1 MLITEIY
8 AIIFAAQIINMNCNK
23 LFFAILM
30 ATVITTSCKKIADE
44 DTSSIT
50 EDISSFKEVATID
63 LGGETSAEISAYD
76 PLTKKLFVVSNEGG
90 AKVEVVDL
98 SNYPNVSKSNTLNFP
113 ANAGINSVAVS
124 NGLLAIALDG
134 ADKQGNGAVV
144 VLKTSTLEEVKKIT
158 VGAMPDMVTFSP
170 DGNYILSAN
179 EGEPNDDYTVDPKGT
194 VSIINVKDNYSVK
207 TLDFSGFE
215 SQKASLLAG
224 GFRIY
229 GPKATFAQDIEP
241 EYIAVSADSKK
252 AYVTL
257 QENNGVA
264 EIDVV
269 SGTITKINP
278 LGTRDI
284 NLAEN
289 PFDVSDKDGKIA
301 LANWPLKAFYLPDA
315 ISYFTTGGSAYIA
328 LANEGDTRAWKGYD
342 EEARVKSL
350 KLDPTKFPA
359 AATLQLDANLG
370 RLTVTK
376 AYGDADGDGDY
387 DELYATGG
395 RSLSILNAS
404 TGALVANIGKDLEQH
419 VIDAGKYDD
428 ERSDNKGVEVEGVT
442 VAEVNGR
449 TLAFIGLERVD
460 MIAVYDVTTPA
471 APKFVQLFATGDAPE
486 GVLFVKPKD
495 SPNGRS
501 LVVVSSEGDGT
512 VKFFQPNK
520 L

>member
-1 MLITEIY
+1 
-8 AIIFAAQIINMNCNK
+8 MNRKK
-23 LFFAILM
+23 LFVALLM
-30 ATVITTSCKKIADE
+30 AAVAISACKKTSEPIDE
-44 DTSSIT
+44 SEPIVA
-50 EDISSFKEVATID
+50 EDIASFKETASID

-76 PLTKKLFVVSNEGG
+76 PSTKKLFVVSNEGG
-90 AKVEVVDL
+90 AKVEVLDL
-98 SNYPNVSKSNTLNFP
+98 TNYPTVTKAKTLSYP
-113 ANAGINSVAVS
+113 SNAGINSVAVN

-134 ADKQGNGAVV
+134 ADKQGNGDVV
-144 VLKTSTLEEVKKIT
+144 VLKTSDLSEVKKIT

-179 EGEPNDDYTVDPKGT
+179 EGEPNDDYTIDPIGT
-194 VSIINVKDNYSVK
+194 VSIINVKSNYSVK
-207 TLDFSGFE
+207 TLDFAGFE
-215 SQKASLLAG
+215 SQKAALVAG

-229 GPKATFAQDIEP
+229 GPKASFAQDIEP
-241 EYIAVSADSKK
+241 EYITVSSDSKK

-264 EIDVV
+264 EVDIV

-284 NLAEN
+284 SLAEN
-289 PFDVSDKDGKIA
+289 AFDVSDKDNKIA
-301 LANWPLKAFYLPDA
+301 LGTWPIKAFYLPDA
-315 ISYFTTGGSAYIA
+315 ISYFTTGGTSYLA

-350 KLDPTKFPA
+350 KLDPAKFPTA
-359 AATLQLDANLG
+359 ASLQLDANLG
-370 RLTVTK
+370 RLTVSK
-376 AYGDADGDGDY
+376 AFGDTDGDGDY
-387 DELYATGG
+387 DELFATGG

-404 TGALVANIGKDLEQH
+404 TGALVANIGKDLEQR

-460 MIAVYDVTTPA
+460 MIAVYDVTNPA
-471 APKFVQLFATGDAPE
+471 SAKFVQLFATGDAPE

-501 LVVVSSEGDGT
+501 LLVVASEGDGT
-512 VKFFQPNK
+512 VKFFQPNRI
-520 L
+520 

>member
-1 MLITEIY
+1 
-8 AIIFAAQIINMNCNK
+8 MNRKK
-23 LFFAILM
+23 LFVALLM
-30 ATVITTSCKKIADE
+30 AAVAISACKKTSEPIDE
-44 DTSSIT
+44 SEPIVA
-50 EDISSFKEVATID
+50 EDIASFKETASID

-76 PLTKKLFVVSNEGG
+76 PSTKKLFVVSNEGG
-90 AKVEVVDL
+90 AKVEVLDL
-98 SNYPNVSKSNTLNFP
+98 TNYPTVTKAKTLSYP
-113 ANAGINSVAVS
+113 SNAGINSVAVN

-134 ADKQGNGAVV
+134 ADKQGNGDVV
-144 VLKTSTLEEVKKIT
+144 VLKTSDLSEVKKIT

-179 EGEPNDDYTVDPKGT
+179 EGEPNDDYTIDPIGT
-194 VSIINVKDNYSVK
+194 VSIINVKSNYSVK
-207 TLDFSGFE
+207 TLDFAGFE
-215 SQKASLLAG
+215 SQKAALVAG

-229 GPKATFAQDIEP
+229 GPKASFAQDIEP
-241 EYIAVSADSKK
+241 EYITVSSDSKK

-264 EIDVV
+264 EVDIV

-284 NLAEN
+284 SLAEN
-289 PFDVSDKDGKIA
+289 AFDVSDKDNKIA
-301 LANWPLKAFYLPDA
+301 LGTWPIKAFYLPDA
-315 ISYFTTGGSAYIA
+315 ISYFTTGGTSYLA

-350 KLDPTKFPA
+350 KLDPAKFPTA
-359 AATLQLDANLG
+359 ASLQLDANLG
-370 RLTVTK
+370 RLTVSK
-376 AYGDADGDGDY
+376 AFGDTDGDGDY

-404 TGALVANIGKDLEQH
+404 TGALVANIGKDLEQR

-460 MIAVYDVTTPA
+460 MIAVYDVTNPA
-471 APKFVQLFATGDAPE
+471 SAKFVQLFATGDAPE

-501 LVVVSSEGDGT
+501 LLVVASEGDGT
-512 VKFFQPNK
+512 VKFFQPNRI
-520 L
+520 

>member
-1 MLITEIY
+1 
-8 AIIFAAQIINMNCNK
+8 MNCKK
-23 LFFAILM
+23 LFVALMM
-30 ATVITTSCKKIADE
+30 ATMALSACKKTSTPIDE
-44 DTSSIT
+44 TEEIVA
-50 EDISSFKEVATID
+50 EDIASFKETASID
-63 LGGETSAEISAYD
+63 LGGETSSEISAYD
-76 PLTKKLFVVSNEGG
+76 PATKKLFVVSNEGG

-98 SNYPNVSKSNTLNFP
+98 SNYPTVTKLRTLTFAN
-113 ANAGINSVAVS
+113 NAGINSVVVN

-134 ADKQGNGAVV
+134 ADKQGNGDVV
-144 VLKTSTLEEVKKIT
+144 VLKTSDLSEVKKIT

-179 EGEPNDDYTVDPKGT
+179 EGEPNDAYTVDPIGT
-194 VSIINVKDNYSVK
+194 ISIINIKDNYTVK
-207 TLDFSGFE
+207 TLDFSAFE
-215 SQKASLLAG
+215 SQKAALVAG

-229 GPKATFAQDIEP
+229 GPKASFAQDIEP
-241 EYIAVSADSKK
+241 EYIAVSSDSKK

-264 EIDVV
+264 EVDIVA
-269 SGTITKINP
+269 GTITKINP

-284 NLAEN
+284 SLAEN
-289 PFDVSDKDGKIA
+289 AWDVSDDEKSGKKIQ
-301 LANWPLKAFYLPDA
+301 LETWPIKAFYLPDA
-315 ISYFTTGGSAYIA
+315 ISYFTTGGTSYLA

-350 KLDPTKFPA
+350 KLDPTKFPT

-376 AYGDADGDGDY
+376 AFGDTDGDGDY

-395 RSLSILNAS
+395 RSLSILNAG

-428 ERSDNKGVEVEGVT
+428 TRSDNKGVEVEGVT
-442 VAEVNGR
+442 VAQVNGK

-460 MIAVYDVTTPA
+460 MIAVYDVTVPA
-471 APKFVQLFATGDAPE
+471 SPTFVQLFAAGDAPE

-501 LVVVSSEGDGT
+501 MLVVASEGDGT

-520 L
+520 I

>member
-1 MLITEIY
+1 
-8 AIIFAAQIINMNCNK
+8 MNRKK
-23 LFFAILM
+23 LFFALLT
-30 ATVITTSCKKIADE
+30 ATLAFSACKKTSEPVDE
-44 DTSSIT
+44 TEPIVA
-50 EDISSFKEVATID
+50 EDIASFKEIASID

-76 PLTKKLFVVSNEGG
+76 PSTKKLFVVSNEGG
-90 AKVEVVDL
+90 AKVEVIDL
-98 SNYPNVSKSNTLNFP
+98 TNYPTVTKLRTLTYP
-113 ANAGINSVAVS
+113 ANAGINSVAVNS
-124 NGLLAIALDG
+124 GLLAVALDG
-134 ADKQGNGAVV
+134 ADKQGNGDVV
-144 VLKTSTLEEVKKIT
+144 VLKTSDLSEVKKIA

-179 EGEPNDDYTVDPKGT
+179 EGEPNDAYTVDPLG
-194 VSIINVKDNYSVK
+194 SISVINVKNNYSVK
-207 TLDFSGFE
+207 TVDFSGFE
-215 SQKASLLAG
+215 SQKAALLAG

-229 GPKATFAQDIEP
+229 GPNASFAQDIEP

-252 AYVTL
+252 AFVTL

-264 EIDVV
+264 EVDIV

-284 NLAEN
+284 SLSEN
-289 PFDVSDKDGKIA
+289 AFDVSDKDNKTVLGT
-301 LANWPLKAFYLPDA
+301 WPIKAFYLPDA
-315 ISYFTTGGSAYIA
+315 ISYFTTGGTSYLA

-350 KLDPTKFPA
+350 RLDAAKFPT

-376 AYGDADGDGDY
+376 AFGDTDGDGDY

-442 VAEVNGR
+442 VAQVNGK
-449 TLAFIGLERVD
+449 TLAFIGMERVD
-460 MIAVYDVTTPA
+460 MIAVYDVSIPA
-471 APKFVQLFATGDAPE
+471 SPKFVQLFSTGDAPE

-501 LVVVSSEGDGT
+501 LVIVASEGDGT

-520 L
+520 I

>member
-1 MLITEIY
+1 
-8 AIIFAAQIINMNCNK
+8 MNCKN
-23 LFFAILM
+23 LFLALLM
-30 ATVITTSCKKIADE
+30 SSLTITSCKK
-44 DTSSIT
+44 SSDPVNEQPDPIVA
-50 EDISSFKEVATID
+50 EDIASFKEVASID

-76 PLTKKLFVVSNEGG
+76 PATKKLFVVSNDGG
-90 AKVEVVDL
+90 AKVEVLDL
-98 SNYPNVSKSNTLNFP
+98 SNYPTIAKSKTLNF
-113 ANAGINSVAVS
+113 ASNAGINSVAVN

-134 ADKQGNGAVV
+134 ADKQGNGDVV
-144 VLKTSTLEEVKKIT
+144 VLKTTTLEEVKKIT

-179 EGEPNDDYTVDPKGT
+179 EGEPNDAYTVDPKGT
-194 VSIINVKDNYSVK
+194 ISIINIKDNYSVK
-207 TLDFSGFE
+207 TLDFSAFE
-215 SQKASLLAG
+215 SQKAALVAG
-224 GFRIY
+224 GFRVY
-229 GPKATFAQDIEP
+229 GPNATFAQDIEP
-241 EYIAVSADSKK
+241 EYIAISADSKK

-264 EIDVV
+264 EVDVV
-269 SGTITKINP
+269 SGTITKVYP

-284 NLAEN
+284 SLAEN
-289 PFDVSDKDGKIA
+289 AFDVSDKDSKIA
-301 LANWPLKAFYLPDA
+301 LGTWPIKAYYLPDA
-315 ISYFTTGGSAYIA
+315 ISYFSTNGASYLA

-350 KLDPTKFPA
+350 KLDPIKFPNWA
-359 AATLQLDANLG
+359 ILQNDANLG

-376 AYGDADGDGDY
+376 AFGDTDGDGDY
-387 DELYATGG
+387 DELYSTGG

-442 VAEVNGR
+442 VGEVNGR
-449 TLAFIGLERVD
+449 TLAFIGMERVD
-460 MIAVYDVTTPA
+460 MVAIYDVTTA
-471 APKFVQLFATGDAPE
+471 ASPKFVQLFSTGDAPE
-486 GVLFVKPKD
+486 GVLFVSPKN

-501 LVVVSSEGDGT
+501 LLIVASEADGA

-520 L
+520 I

>member
-1 MLITEIY
+1 
-8 AIIFAAQIINMNCNK
+8 MNCKK
-23 LFFAILM
+23 LFVALLM
-30 ATVITTSCKKIADE
+30 ATMAITACKK
-44 DTSSIT
+44 TSEPIDIEEPIVA
-50 EDISSFKEVATID
+50 EDIASFKETASLD

-76 PLTKKLFVVSNEGG
+76 PSTKKLFVVSNEGG

-98 SNYPNVSKSNTLNFP
+98 SNYPTVTKLKTLNFNS
-113 ANAGINSVAVS
+113 NAGINSVAIN

-134 ADKQGNGAVV
+134 ADKQGNGDVV
-144 VLKTSTLEEVKKIT
+144 VLKTTDLSEVKKIT

-179 EGEPNDDYTVDPKGT
+179 EGEPGDDYKVDPKGT
-194 VSIINVKDNYSVK
+194 ISIINIKDNYSVK
-207 TLDFSGFE
+207 TLDFAAFE
-215 SQKASLLAG
+215 SQKASLVAG

-229 GPKATFAQDIEP
+229 GPNASFAQDIEP
-241 EYIAVSADSKK
+241 EYIAVSTDSKK

-264 EIDVV
+264 EVDIL

-284 NLAEN
+284 SLAEN
-289 PFDVSDKDGKIA
+289 AFDVSDKDSKIA
-301 LANWPLKAFYLPDA
+301 LGTWPIKAFYLPDA
-315 ISYFTTGGSAYIA
+315 ISYFTTGGTSYLA

-350 KLDPTKFPA
+350 KLDPTKFPT

-376 AYGDADGDGDY
+376 AFGDTDGDGDY

-428 ERSDNKGVEVEGVT
+428 DRSDNKGVEVEGVT
-442 VAEVNGR
+442 VAVVNGK

-460 MIAVYDVTTPA
+460 LIAIYDVTTPSS
-471 APKFVQLFATGDAPE
+471 PVFVKLLATGDAPE

-501 LVVVSSEGDGT
+501 MLVVASEGDGM
-512 VKFFQPNK
+512 VKFYQPNK
-520 L
+520 I

>member
-1 MLITEIY
+1 
-8 AIIFAAQIINMNCNK
+8 MNCKN
-23 LFFAILM
+23 LFLALLM
-30 ATVITTSCKKIADE
+30 ASLTITSCKKSSDPVDE
-44 DTSSIT
+44 QPDPIVA
-50 EDISSFKEVATID
+50 EDIASFKEVASVD
-63 LGGETSAEISAYD
+63 MGGETSAEISAYD
-76 PLTKKLFVVSNEGG
+76 PATKKLFVVSNDGG
-90 AKVEVVDL
+90 AKVEVLDL
-98 SNYPNVSKSNTLNFP
+98 SNYPTIAKSKTLSY
-113 ANAGINSVAVS
+113 ASNAGINSVAVN

-134 ADKQGNGAVV
+134 ADKQGNGDVV
-144 VLKTSTLEEVKKIT
+144 VLKTTTLEEVKKIT

-179 EGEPNDDYTVDPKGT
+179 EGEPNDAYTVDPKGT
-194 VSIINVKDNYSVK
+194 ISIINIKDNYSVK
-207 TLDFSGFE
+207 TLDFSAFE
-215 SQKASLLAG
+215 SQKAALVAG
-224 GFRIY
+224 GFRVY
-229 GPKATFAQDIEP
+229 GPNATFAQDIEP

-264 EIDVV
+264 EVDVV
-269 SGTITKINP
+269 SGTITKVYP

-284 NLAEN
+284 SLAEN
-289 PFDVSDKDGKIA
+289 AFDVSDKDSKIA
-301 LANWPLKAFYLPDA
+301 LATWPIKAYYLPDA
-315 ISYFTTGGSAYIA
+315 ISFFTTNGASYLA

-350 KLDPTKFPA
+350 TLDPTKFPNW
-359 AATLQLDANLG
+359 ATLQNDANLG

-376 AYGDADGDGDY
+376 AFGDTDGDGDY
-387 DELYATGG
+387 DELYSTGG

-442 VAEVNGR
+442 VAEVNGK
-449 TLAFIGLERVD
+449 TLAFIGMERVD
-460 MIAVYDVTTPA
+460 MVAVYDVTTPA
-471 APKFVQLFATGDAPE
+471 SPKFVQLFSTGDAPE
-486 GVLFVKPKD
+486 GVLFVSPKN

-501 LVVVSSEGDGT
+501 LLIVASEGDGA

-520 L
+520 I

>member
-1 MLITEIY
+1 
-8 AIIFAAQIINMNCNK
+8 MNRKK
-23 LFFAILM
+23 LFVALLMGAMAIS
-30 ATVITTSCKKIADE
+30 ACKKTTEPIGESEPIVA
-44 DTSSIT
+44 
-50 EDISSFKEVATID
+50 EDIASFKEIASID

-76 PLTKKLFVVSNEGG
+76 PSTKKLFVVSNEGG
-90 AKVEVVDL
+90 AKVEVLDL
-98 SNYPNVSKSNTLNFP
+98 TNYPTITKAKTLSYSG
-113 ANAGINSVAVS
+113 NAGINSVAVN

-134 ADKQGNGAVV
+134 ADKQGNGDVV
-144 VLKTSTLEEVKKIT
+144 VLKTSDLSEVKKIT

-179 EGEPNDDYTVDPKGT
+179 EGEPNDDYTIDPIGT
-194 VSIINVKDNYSVK
+194 VSIINVKSNYSVK

-215 SQKASLLAG
+215 SQKAALVAG

-229 GPKATFAQDIEP
+229 GPKASFAQDIEP
-241 EYIAVSADSKK
+241 EYIAVSNDSKK
-252 AYVTL
+252 AYVIM

-264 EIDVV
+264 EVDIV

-284 NLAEN
+284 SLAEN
-289 PFDVSDKDGKIA
+289 AFDVSDKDNKMA
-301 LANWPLKAFYLPDA
+301 LTTWPIKAFYLPDA
-315 ISYFTTGGSAYIA
+315 ISYFTTGGTSYLA

-350 KLDPTKFPA
+350 KLDPAKFPTA
-359 AATLQLDANLG
+359 ASLQLDANLG
-370 RLTVTK
+370 RLTVSK
-376 AYGDADGDGDY
+376 AFGDTDGDGDY
-387 DELYATGG
+387 DELFATGG

-404 TGALVANIGKDLEQH
+404 TGALVANIGKDLEQR

-460 MIAVYDVTTPA
+460 MIAVYDVTNPSSA
-471 APKFVQLFATGDAPE
+471 KFVQLFATGDAPE

-501 LVVVSSEGDGT
+501 LLVVASEGDGT
-512 VKFFQPNK
+512 VKFFQPNRI
-520 L
+520 

>member
-1 MLITEIY
+1 
-8 AIIFAAQIINMNCNK
+8 
-23 LFFAILM
+23 M
-30 ATVITTSCKKIADE
+30 ALSACKKTLTPIDE
-44 DTSSIT
+44 AEEIVA
-50 EDISSFKEVATID
+50 EDIASFKETASID

-76 PLTKKLFVVSNEGG
+76 PATKKLFVVSNEGG
-90 AKVEVVDL
+90 AKVEVLDL
-98 SNYPNVSKSNTLNFP
+98 SNYPTVTKLRTLTFAN
-113 ANAGINSVAVS
+113 NAGINSVAVN

-134 ADKQGNGAVV
+134 ADKQGNGDVV
-144 VLKTSTLEEVKKIT
+144 VLKTSDLSEVKKIT

-179 EGEPNDDYTVDPKGT
+179 EGEPNDAYTVDPMGT
-194 VSIINVKDNYSVK
+194 ISIINIKDNYTVK
-207 TLDFSGFE
+207 TLDFSAFE
-215 SQKASLLAG
+215 SQKAALVAG

-229 GPKATFAQDIEP
+229 GPKASFAQDIEP
-241 EYIAVSADSKK
+241 EYIAVSSDSKK

-264 EIDVV
+264 EVDIVA
-269 SGTITKINP
+269 GTITKINP

-284 NLAEN
+284 SLAEN
-289 PFDVSDKDGKIA
+289 AWDVSDDEKSGKKI
-301 LANWPLKAFYLPDA
+301 LLETWPIKAFYLPDA
-315 ISYFTTGGSAYIA
+315 ISYFTTGGTSYLA

-350 KLDPTKFPA
+350 KLDPAKFPT

-376 AYGDADGDGDY
+376 AYGDIDGDGDY

-428 ERSDNKGVEVEGVT
+428 TRSDNKGVEVEGVT
-442 VAEVNGR
+442 VAQVNGK

-460 MIAVYDVTTPA
+460 MIAVYDVTMPA
-471 APKFVQLFATGDAPE
+471 SPKFVQLFAAGDAPE

-501 LVVVSSEGDGT
+501 MLVVASEGDGT

-520 L
+520 I

>member
-1 MLITEIY
+1 MNCKNLFL
-8 AIIFAAQIINMNCNK
+8 AIIMAS
-23 LFFAILM
+23 LAI
-30 ATVITTSCKKIADE
+30 TSCKK
-44 DTSSIT
+44 SSEPGEVET
-50 EDISSFKEVATID
+50 PVVAEDIASFKETATID

-76 PLTKKLFVVSNEGG
+76 PSSKKLFVVSNDGG
-90 AKVEVVDL
+90 AKVEALDL
-98 SNYPNVSKSNTLNFP
+98 SNYPTIVKLKTLSF
-113 ANAGINSVAVS
+113 ASNAGINSVAVS

-134 ADKQGNGAVV
+134 ADKQGNGDIV

-179 EGEPNDDYTVDPKGT
+179 EGEPNDAYTVDPKGT
-194 VSIINVKDNYSVK
+194 VSIINIKDNYSVK
-207 TLDFSGFE
+207 TLDFAAFE
-215 SQKASLLAG
+215 SQKASLVAG

-229 GPKATFAQDIEP
+229 GPNATFAQDIEP

-257 QENNGVA
+257 QENNGIA
-264 EIDVV
+264 ELDIV
-269 SGTITKINP
+269 SGTIVKINP

-284 NLAEN
+284 SLAEN
-289 PFDVSDKDGKIA
+289 AFDVSDKDSKIA
-301 LANWPLKAFYLPDA
+301 LSTWPIKAYYLPDA
-315 ISYFTTGGSAYIA
+315 ISFFSTEGTSYIA

-350 KLDPTKFPA
+350 KLDPIKFPT

-376 AYGDADGDGDY
+376 AFGDTDGDGDY
-387 DELYATGG
+387 DELYSTGG

-404 TGALVANIGKDLEQH
+404 TGALVANIGKDLEQR

-442 VAEVNGR
+442 IGKVNGR
-449 TLAFIGLERVD
+449 SLAFIGLERAD
-460 MIAVYDVTTPA
+460 LIAVYDVTTPA
-471 APKFVQLFATGDAPE
+471 SPKFVQLFPTGDAPE
-486 GVLFVKPKD
+486 GVLFVSSEN

-501 LVVVSSEGDGT
+501 LIIVSSEGDGT

-520 L
+520 I

>member
-1 MLITEIY
+1 
-8 AIIFAAQIINMNCNK
+8 MNCKK
-23 LFFAILM
+23 LFVALLM
-30 ATVITTSCKKIADE
+30 AMMASTACKKISEPVEATE
-44 DTSSIT
+44 NIVA
-50 EDISSFKEVATID
+50 EDIASFKEIATID

-76 PLTKKLFVVSNEGG
+76 PSTKKLFVVSNEGG

-98 SNYPNVSKSNTLNFP
+98 TNYPTVTKFKTLSYP

-134 ADKQGNGAVV
+134 ASKQGNGDVV
-144 VLKTSTLEEVKKIT
+144 VLKTSDLSEVKKIT

-179 EGEPNDDYTVDPKGT
+179 EGEPSDDYTVDPKGT
-194 VSIINVKDNYSVK
+194 ISIINIKDNYSVK
-207 TLDFSGFE
+207 TLDFASLE
-215 SQKASLLAG
+215 SQKANLVAG

-229 GPKATFAQDIEP
+229 GPNASFAQDIEP
-241 EYIAVSADSKK
+241 EYIAISADSKK

-264 EIDVV
+264 EVDIV
-269 SGTITKINP
+269 SGSITKINP

-284 NLAEN
+284 SLAEN
-289 PFDVSDKDGKIA
+289 PFDVSDKDNKI
-301 LANWPLKAFYLPDA
+301 LLSNWPIKAFYLPDA
-315 ISYFTTGGSAYIA
+315 ISFFSTGGTSYLA

-342 EEARVKSL
+342 EEVRVKSL
-350 KLDPTKFPA
+350 KLDPTKFPT
-359 AATLQLDANLG
+359 AATLQLDGNLG
-370 RLTVTK
+370 RLTATK
-376 AYGDADGDGDY
+376 AYGDTDGDGDY
-387 DELYATGG
+387 DEIYATGG

-404 TGALVANIGKDLEQH
+404 NGALVANIGKDLEQH

-442 VAEVNGR
+442 VAQVNGKM
-449 TLAFIGLERVD
+449 LAFIGLERVD
-460 MIAVYDVTTPA
+460 MVAVYDVTTPA
-471 APKFVQLFATGDAPE
+471 TPKFVQLFSTGDAPE

-501 LVVVSSEGDGT
+501 LLIVASEGDGT

-520 L
+520 I